1 MLQKVEKKQKLYNLF
16 TVESNIPQK
25 RSIKKYI
32 RSSLSPKNIS
42 EVVLAQYALGTL
54 IHTKEMNV

>member
-25 RSIKKYI
+25 RSIKKNT
-32 RSSLSPKNIS
+32 SEAVLKNIS